1 MKKIII
7 ICLTV
12 ITAAIA
18 VWYFFFN
25 TESVSAE
32 TYKFAEITRG
42 DLSTVIS
49 SSGTLEAVSTIEVG
63 TQVSGILSKLL
74 VDFNDN
80 VKRGQLLAI
89 LDTTSLAATVR
100 DQKASLNRAEALFNE
115 AKVKYERDKILYE
128 KEFLSEIEYISS
140 KTNMESQLA
149 QLQSAKSSLERAET
163 NLNYAFIYSPIDGI
177 IINRNIEMGQTV
189 AASFSTP
196 TLFTIAADLSKM
208 RILAAVDE
216 SDIGQIKNGQKVKFT
231 VQAYSE
237 KEFNGKVEQV
247 RLEPNTVQNVVNY
260 TVVVSADNSEGLLL
274 PGMTATVDF
283 YTEEK
288 ENVLLMP
295 STAVKFKPTQEM
307 MTEFTKTMQEEFKNI
322 PDSIK
327 SKMNRIQN
335 GSSRFGGGMPPPPGM
350 GGGPPGGFSATS
362 TSAMAT
368 VWFIGDNGKLRMSLI
383 TTGSTDGKNT
393 EIVTSMGLKE
403 GTKII
408 IEAKGTK
415 LSGDNFPRMNLGFGS
430 RN

>member
-7 ICLTV
+7 ISSIIIV
-12 ITAAIA
+12 VAIA

-25 TESVSAE
+25 SETVPEE
-32 TYKFAEITRG
+32 TYKFAEVTRG
-42 DLSTVIS
+42 NLSTVIS

-115 AKVKYERDKILYE
+115 AKVKHERDKILYE

-149 QLQSAKSSLERAET
+149 QLQSAKSSLERAQT
-163 NLNYAFIYSPIDGI
+163 NLNYAFIYSPLDGI

-216 SDIGQIKNGQKVKFT
+216 SDIGQIKKDQNVKFT

-260 TVVVSADNSEGLLL
+260 TVVISADNSEGLLL

-307 MTEFTKTMQEEFKNI
+307 MAEFTEEMEKRFKDI

-327 SKMNRIQN
+327 SRMNRIQN
-335 GSSRFGGGMPPPPGM
+335 GGSRSGGGMPPPPGM
-350 GGGPPGGFSATS
+350 GGGPPGGGFSSTT
-362 TSAMAT
+362 TSAMIT
-368 VWFIGDNGKLRMSLI
+368 VWFIDANGKLRMSPV
-383 TTGSTDGKNT
+383 TTGSTDGKYT
-393 EIVTSMGLKE
+393 EIVTSMGLEE

-415 LSGDNFPRMNLGFGS
+415 LSSDNFPRMNLGFGS
-430 RN
+430 

>member
-1 MKKIII
+1 
-7 ICLTV
+7 
-12 ITAAIA
+12 
-18 VWYFFFN
+18 
-25 TESVSAE
+25 
-32 TYKFAEITRG
+32 
-42 DLSTVIS
+42 
-49 SSGTLEAVSTIEVG
+49 
-63 TQVSGILSKLL
+63 
-74 VDFNDN
+74 
-80 VKRGQLLAI
+80 
-89 LDTTSLAATVR
+89 
-100 DQKASLNRAEALFNE
+100 
-115 AKVKYERDKILYE
+115 
-128 KEFLSEIEYISS
+128 
-140 KTNMESQLA
+140 
-149 QLQSAKSSLERAET
+149 
-163 NLNYAFIYSPIDGI
+163 LNYAFIYSPIDGI

-327 SKMNRIQN
+327 SRMNRIQN